1 MSNRIDKTLE
11 TLKQQQTTAIVP
23 FITVGFPNISTS
35 KEVAKGILDAG
46 ANMLELGVPFSD
58 PLADGATIQMTSF
71 KALENGVNIHSSLDM
86 VRHLRNQG
94 INAPLIFLG
103 YLNPFIHY
111 GFEKLAEEAQEAG
124 LDGMIIPDLPPD
136 EASPYQSILE
146 DRGLYLIPL
155 LAPTSTDERIKK
167 ACDKAK
173 GFIYCVSLT
182 GVTQARQNLSSKV
195 EHLVKSIRLHTKL
208 PILVGFG
215 VSTHEH
221 VEFISRFAEGAVVGS
236 ALLNSIDSVHPKEAV
251 NAAARFI
258 RDLRN
263 VPNN

>member
-1 MSNRIDKTLE
+1 MAHHQE
-11 TLKQQQTTAIVP
+11 
-23 FITVGFPNISTS
+23 G
-35 KEVAKGILDAG
+35 
-46 ANMLELGVPFSD
+46 
-58 PLADGATIQMTSF
+58 
-71 KALENGVNIHSSLDM
+71 
-86 VRHLRNQG
+86 
-94 INAPLIFLG
+94 
-103 YLNPFIHY
+103 
-111 GFEKLAEEAQEAG
+111 AEEAQEAG